1 LQYEPKSK
9 KMNIEKITKTYKD
22 EWVLVEV
29 LKEDKEGN
37 PLDVKLITHSKNRDD
52 TYDKLKDAKGKDIYH
67 FYTGEYPK
75 KGFAIAF

>member
-1 LQYEPKSK
+1 MDIK
-9 KMNIEKITKTYKD
+9 KIITTYKD

-29 LKEDKEGN
+29 LKEDAEEN

-52 TYDKLKDAKGKDIYH
+52 IYDKLKDVKEKDIYH

-75 KGFAIAF
+75 KGFAIAFLWEK